1 MRIAGAL
8 TIAAFAL
15 AGCSESEQAAPER
28 KTIVMR
34 AANPTS
40 DNLKKLDPIYRH
52 LGLRRGISYN
62 RGKCKRV
69 DRGAYQEEYKNMAM
83 WRAHCIDSGDWA
95 VFIAPDASVQAVQ
108 CKDTKTARVPDCKPL
123 PPEPP
128 DPLPGAK
135 GGKTDQGSAP

>member
-8 TIAAFAL
+8 TIAALAL
-15 AGCSESEQAAPER
+15 AACEDGSPER
-28 KTIVMR
+28 NMITVR

-40 DNLKKLDPIYRH
+40 DNMKTLDPIYRH
-52 LGLRRGISYN
+52 LSLRRGITYN

-83 WRAHCIDSGDWA
+83 WRAHCIDTGDWA
-95 VFIAPDASVQAVQ
+95 VFVAPDASVQAVK
-108 CKDTKTARVPDCKPL
+108 CTDAATARVPACKPL

-128 DPLPGAK
+128 DVLPGAK
-135 GGKTDQGSAP
+135 GRKTS